1 MRLITRKVKHGIAN
15 YHIRKSIWKRHVFNG
30 SDLKVPGRQPGRER
44 SRQTANMLNT
54 LGIGVQCKHF
64 AAFAHQVDQVASVA
78 APGVEY
84 AHGGRDIAPQ
94 DLVEDININLPELF
108 LNAER
113 HAASIESTTVSH
125 AERPT

>member
-1 MRLITRKVKHGIAN
+1 
-15 YHIRKSIWKRHVFNG
+15 
-30 SDLKVPGRQPGRER
+30 
-44 SRQTANMLNT
+44 MLNA

-125 AERPT
+125 AGRLELISSQIAGEPVPQAIKGPNDHEGLTYGLKP